1 MFLNLNNSCLGFYLF
16 LSDLLFKKIKKLD
29 KSFNYIIS
37 PQISEFR
44 RFSPKLKI
52 GVLASGKGTNFQEL
66 INLSKND
73 KLDIDIKVLITNKEK
88 AACIKKAQDANIPY
102 KVIGTNDFPQTR
114 LFEAEI
120 ISTLINFDVE
130 LIVMAGWM
138 KIVSSF
144 FVNSFKDKIIN
155 IHPSLLPSYKGSKA
169 INDALSNNA
178 LITGCS
184 VHFVETEVDS
194 GSLIM
199 QAALPVLNDDDI
211 ESLSKR
217 IQILEHK
224 ILPLSISHAGYLIR
238 EKFKDSY

>member
-1 MFLNLNNSCLGFYLF
+1 MF
-16 LSDLLFKKIKKLD
+16 LSDLLFNKIKKLD

-37 PQISEFR
+37 PEISEFR
-44 RFSPKLKI
+44 RFTPKLKI

-66 INLSKND
+66 INLSKDEN
-73 KLDIDIKVLITNKEK
+73 LDIDIKVLITNKGN
-88 AACIKKAQDANIPY
+88 AGCIKRAQDANIPH
-102 KVIGTNDFPQTR
+102 KVISTSEFLQKK

-120 ISTLINFDVE
+120 INTLISFDVE

-138 KIVSSF
+138 KIVSSS
-144 FVNSFKDKIIN
+144 FVNRFKGKIIN
-155 IHPSLLPSYKGSKA
+155 IHPSLLPSYKGSNA
-169 INDALSNNA
+169 INEALSNGA

-199 QAALPVLNDDDI
+199 QAALPVLQNDNF
-211 ESLSKR
+211 ESLTKR

-238 EKFKDSY
+238 EKFKDNY

>member
-1 MFLNLNNSCLGFYLF
+1 M
-16 LSDLLFKKIKKLD
+16 D

-37 PQISEFR
+37 PEISEFR
-44 RFSPKLKI
+44 KFSPKLKI

-66 INLSKND
+66 INLSKNET
-73 KLDIDIKVLITNKEK
+73 LDIDIKVLITNKEN
-88 AACIKKAQDANIPY
+88 AGCIKRAQEANIPY
-102 KVIGTNDFPQTR
+102 KVIGKNNYPQKR
-114 LFEAEI
+114 LFEDEI
-120 ISTLINFDVE
+120 ISTLISFDVE

-144 FVNSFKDKIIN
+144 FVNRFKDKIIN
-155 IHPSLLPSYKGSKA
+155 IHPSLLPSYKGSNA
-169 INDALSNNA
+169 INEALSDRA

-199 QAALPVLNDDDI
+199 QAALPVLENDDV

-217 IQILEHK
+217 IQILEHQ
-224 ILPLSISHAGYLIR
+224 ILPLSISQAGYLIR
-238 EKFKDSY
+238 ENFKDSY

>member
-1 MFLNLNNSCLGFYLF
+1 M
-16 LSDLLFKKIKKLD
+16 D

-37 PQISEFR
+37 PEISEFR
-44 RFSPKLKI
+44 RFTPKLKI

-66 INLSKND
+66 INLSKDEN
-73 KLDIDIKVLITNKEK
+73 LDIDIKVLITNNGN
-88 AACIKKAQDANIPY
+88 AGCIRRAQEANIPH
-102 KVIGTNDFPQTR
+102 KVISTSEFLQKK

-120 ISTLINFDVE
+120 INTLISFDVE

-138 KIVSSF
+138 KIVSSS
-144 FVNSFKDKIIN
+144 FVNRFKGKIIN
-155 IHPSLLPSYKGSKA
+155 IHPSLLPSYKGSNA
-169 INDALSNNA
+169 INEALSNGA

-199 QAALPVLNDDDI
+199 QAALPVLKNDNF
-211 ESLSKR
+211 ESLTKR

-238 EKFKDSY
+238 EKFKDNY

>member
-1 MFLNLNNSCLGFYLF
+1 MF
-16 LSDLLFKKIKKLD
+16 LSDLLFKKIKQLD

-52 GVLASGKGTNFQEL
+52 AVLASGKGTNFQKL
-66 INLSKND
+66 INLSKKN
-73 KLDIDIKVLITNKEK
+73 KLDIDIKVLITNNEK
-88 AACIKKAQDANIPY
+88 AGCINKAQEANIPY
-102 KVIGTNDFPQTR
+102 KVILTNDFPQSR

-120 ISTLINFDVE
+120 ISNLISFDVE

-155 IHPSLLPSYKGSKA
+155 IHPSLLPSYKGSNA
-169 INDALSNNA
+169 INEAISNQA

-199 QAALPVLNDDDI
+199 QAALPVLKKDNV

-224 ILPLSISHAGYLIR
+224 ILPLSISHAGYFIR
-238 EKFKDSY
+238 ESFKDSY

>member
-1 MFLNLNNSCLGFYLF
+1 MF
-16 LSDLLFKKIKKLD
+16 LSDLLFNKIKKLD

-37 PQISEFR
+37 PEISEFR
-44 RFSPKLKI
+44 RFTPKLKI

-66 INLSKND
+66 INLSKDEN
-73 KLDIDIKVLITNKEK
+73 LDIDIKVLITNKGD
-88 AACIKKAQDANIPY
+88 AGCIKRAQKANIPH
-102 KVIGTNDFPQTR
+102 KVISTSEFLQKK

-120 ISTLINFDVE
+120 INTLISFDVE

-138 KIVSSF
+138 KIVSSS
-144 FVNSFKDKIIN
+144 FVNRFKGKIIN
-155 IHPSLLPSYKGSKA
+155 IHPSLLPSYKGSNA
-169 INDALSNNA
+169 INEALSNGA

-199 QAALPVLNDDDI
+199 QAALPVLKNDNF
-211 ESLSKR
+211 ESLTKR

-238 EKFKDSY
+238 EKFKDNY

>member
-1 MFLNLNNSCLGFYLF
+1 M
-16 LSDLLFKKIKKLD
+16 D

-37 PQISEFR
+37 PEITDFR
-44 RFSPKLKI
+44 KFSPKLRI
-52 GVLASGKGTNFQEL
+52 GVLASGEGTNFQEL
-66 INLSKND
+66 INLSENNN
-73 KLDIDIKVLITNKEK
+73 LDIEIKVLITNREE
-88 AACIKKAQDANIPY
+88 AGCIKRALKANIPC
-102 KVIGTNDFPQTR
+102 KLLKGKDFLNKE
-114 LFEAEI
+114 LFESEI
-120 ISTLINFDVE
+120 IKILSSFDVE
-130 LIVMAGWM
+130 LVVMAGWM

-155 IHPSLLPSYKGSKA
+155 IHPSLLPSYKGSNA
-169 INDALSNNA
+169 INEALSNQA

-199 QAALPVLNDDDI
+199 QAALPVLKNDNV

-238 EKFKDSY
+238 ENFKDSY

>member
-1 MFLNLNNSCLGFYLF
+1 M
-16 LSDLLFKKIKKLD
+16 D

-37 PQISEFR
+37 PEISVFR
-44 RFSPKLKI
+44 SFTPKLKI

-66 INLSKND
+66 INLSKDEN
-73 KLDIDIKVLITNKEK
+73 LDIDIKVLITNNGN
-88 AACIKKAQDANIPY
+88 AGCIRRAQEANIPH
-102 KVIGTNDFPQTR
+102 KVISTSEFLQKK

-120 ISTLINFDVE
+120 INTLISFDVE

-138 KIVSSF
+138 KIVSSS
-144 FVNSFKDKIIN
+144 FVNRFKGKIIN
-155 IHPSLLPSYKGSKA
+155 IHPSLLPSYKGSNA
-169 INDALSNNA
+169 INEALSNGA

-199 QAALPVLNDDDI
+199 QAALPVLKNDNF
-211 ESLSKR
+211 ESLTKR

-238 EKFKDSY
+238 EKFKDNY